1 MDAAV
6 HQQLPTM
13 VLKPP
18 SSFRYDKTKDGWTL
32 VEDIP
37 LTGEPTLSLSGF
49 LEEGESSVLGELML
63 ERGKANAE
71 ELGPLAGQHHAEAL
85 LDQQDQIPVEW
96 RGYYLVCPGTVW
108 QDSDGIRKVAYL
120 SWNGERW
127 KLYFSWLGHGRWVAD
142 DRLVRLPQ
150 V

>member
-1 MDAAV
+1 
-6 HQQLPTM
+6 M

-18 SSFRYDKTKDGWTL
+18 SGFRYDKTKDGWVL
-32 VEDIP
+32 VEDVL

-49 LEEGESSVLGELML
+49 LEEGESSVLGEVML
-63 ERGKANAE
+63 ERGKANKAG

-108 QDSDGIRKVAYL
+108 RVSGGYRRVAYL
-120 SWNGERW
+120 YWYGRQW
-127 KLYFSWLGHGRWVAD
+127 KLDFCWLGNDYWSAD
-142 DRLVRLPQ
+142 DRLVCLPQ